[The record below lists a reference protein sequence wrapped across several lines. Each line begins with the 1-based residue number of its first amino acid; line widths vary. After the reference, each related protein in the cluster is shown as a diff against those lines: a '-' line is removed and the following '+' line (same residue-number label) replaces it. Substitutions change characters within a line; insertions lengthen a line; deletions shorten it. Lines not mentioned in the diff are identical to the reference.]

1 MSSPL
6 QVAAIIGSP
15 TDPDQLFRSA
25 LGEDSLQE
33 ELAKASGRDVRL
45 QLVSWSPSER
55 FPQGVVVGPTAGTQA
70 VDRVLTRIGAVRLQG
85 VLQKYPAGRLLNSLG
100 PLDQSR
106 VFWRAIQKREDA
118 MSALRSADVLLA
130 VDLAAVRT
138 AWKTRQNNPSVEA
151 YYGLASTLKV
161 FATRFAQTTS
171 S

>member
-6 QVAAIIGSP
+6 QVVAIIGSP

-25 LGEDSLQE
+25 LGGDSLQE

-55 FPQGVVVGPTAGTQA
+55 FPQGVVVGTTAGTQA

-106 VFWRAIQKREDA
+106 
-118 MSALRSADVLLA
+118 
-130 VDLAAVRT
+130 
-138 AWKTRQNNPSVEA
+138 
-151 YYGLASTLKV
+151 
-161 FATRFAQTTS
+161 
-171 S
+171 